1 MMQMGGGRTL
11 KKLWVIFP
19 SSLAFLIILLVFI
32 PKLFTKDDQPKIVVV
47 SKVIDI
53 EYWRL
58 FESGANKAF
67 DDFQIDGKVVAPGS
81 ADATTKQLDILKS
94 VIREQ
99 PDAIIVTPIQP
110 SSIIPILEEYKKKN
124 IPVLLADTDAEW
136 KDKVTYIGTDNLEFG
151 KKAGELLA
159 SMLYP
164 GDQVAL
170 IKGPSSFQMMADRV
184 TGAKEALEDAGIEV
198 VTEQPGYDD
207 LFTLKPVMGDILQ
220 TYPAIKGVITADD
233 ILALDALKT
242 LDKTGTKIPVIG
254 ADGITKMIKFIE
266 EGELSATVGQNPY
279 DMGYLSVEQAL
290 KVIKGKTVPKWIDSG
305 IDIITQDNAKNKLDF
320 LEEAL
325 QFKHRF

>member
-1 MMQMGGGRTL
+1 MKRR
-11 KKLWVIFP
+11 WIIFTVC
-19 SSLAFLIILLVFI
+19 LIFLIILLVFI
-32 PKLFTKDDQPKIVVV
+32 LKLFTKDDQPKIVVV

-67 DDFQIDGKVVAPGS
+67 EDFQIDGKVVAPGS
-81 ADATTKQLDILKS
+81 ADATAKQLDILKS
-94 VIREQ
+94 VIREK

-110 SSIIPILEEYKKKN
+110 SAIMPILEEYKKKN

-170 IKGPSSFQMMADRV
+170 IKGPSSFQMMTDRIK
-184 TGAKEALEDAGIEV
+184 GAKEALEDAGMEI
-198 VTEQPGYDD
+198 VTEQSGYDD
-207 LFTLKPVMGDILQ
+207 SFILKSVMKDILQ

-233 ILALDALKT
+233 VLALDALKI
-242 LDKTGTKIPVIG
+242 LDKTGTKIPVVG
-254 ADGITKMIKFIE
+254 ADGITEMIKFVK
-266 EGELSATVGQNPY
+266 EGKLSATLGQNPY

-290 KVIKGKTVPKWIDSG
+290 RAIKGETVRKRIDSG
-305 IDIITQDNAKNKLDF
+305 VDIITQDNAKNKLDF

-325 QFKHRF
+325 QFGSRF

>member
-1 MMQMGGGRTL
+1 MKRR
-11 KKLWVIFP
+11 WIIFTVCP
-19 SSLAFLIILLVFI
+19 IFLIILLVFI
-32 PKLFTKDDQPKIVVV
+32 LKIFTKDDQPKIVVV

-81 ADATTKQLDILKS
+81 ADATTKQLNILKG
-94 VIREQ
+94 VIREK
-99 PDAIIVTPIQP
+99 PDAIIVAPIQP
-110 SSIIPILEEYKKKN
+110 PSIMPILEEYKKKN

-170 IKGPSSFQMMADRV
+170 IKGPSSFQMMADRIK
-184 TGAKEALEDAGIEV
+184 GAKEALEDAGIEI
-198 VTEQPGYDD
+198 VTEQSGYDD
-207 LFTLKPVMGDILQ
+207 SFILKSVMKDILR

-233 ILALDALKT
+233 VLALDALKI
-242 LDKTGTKIPVIG
+242 LDKTGTKIPVVG
-254 ADGITKMIKFIE
+254 ADGITEMIKFVE
-266 EGELSATVGQNPY
+266 EDKLSATLGQNPY

-290 KVIKGKTVPKWIDSG
+290 RAIKGETVPKWIDTG
-305 IDIITQDNAKNKLDF
+305 ADIITQDNAKNKLDF

-325 QFKHRF
+325 QSESRF

>member
-1 MMQMGGGRTL
+1 L
-11 KKLWVIFP
+11 KRRWIIFT
-19 SSLAFLIILLVFI
+19 SWLIFLIILLVFI
-32 PKLFTKDDQPKIVVV
+32 PKLFTKDNQPKIIVV
-47 SKVIDI
+47 SKGIDK

-67 DDFQIDGKVVAPGS
+67 DDFQVDGKVVAPDS
-81 ADATTKQLDILKS
+81 ANAITKQLNILKS
-94 VIREQ
+94 VMREK
-99 PDAIIVTPIQP
+99 PDAVIVASVQS
-110 SSIIPILEEYKKKN
+110 SSIIPILEEYKKRN

-136 KDKVTYIGTDNLEFG
+136 KGKVTYIGTDNLELG

-198 VTEQPGYDD
+198 VTEQLGYDD

-220 TYPAIKGVITADD
+220 TYPAIKGVITTDD

-290 KVIKGKTVPKWIDSG
+290 KVIKGETVPKWIDSG
-305 IDIITQDNAKNKLDF
+305 VDIITQDNAKNKLDY